1 MPSRRPHIVALA
13 YVVLSCCCSP
23 SNASFGAT
31 KPSRSEVYDGV
42 GYDIFDRQ
50 SCHGHKHVTN
60 PRATGVISVHRRK
73 TLEQCALLC
82 NGKPSCEAIYWMSSK
97 CYLQSSTCA
106 KKVSGWWKWWKF
118 LWAEK
123 KPTASPTK
131 APTAATTLAPTVE
144 GGSVISALPRDYRRV
159 TLDGTDYYPFLFAKT
174 LAHSGEHWM
183 PTVDAVESV
192 IKAVDSTED
201 REWKRLL
208 KAIRQHPETAR
219 TLEGVQSGRGRT
231 GVAAAET
238 ATLRAHELPAV
249 DSIEHLCQ
257 QIEIYWQSLL
267 RDVPFSEYPTSPQVK
282 AAVSE
287 INKCVA
293 KGVWRGPIAAGFG
306 KKPKVSPGT
315 LFRGIGSGELEG
327 PYVSQFLLND
337 FTYGGLLVE
346 QKYLVEADVPPSVTA
361 KGWLDMQHGISNA
374 GNLKPSTE
382 RKRTV
387 NGRVI
392 GSEVHMDAVFQFYY
406 NAAMQI
412 VQFPELELEDG
423 WGKDVMRAG
432 VKSSAWSDGGVPDLF
447 VSIAEVSIGA
457 LRHAWWNKWQGT
469 MQIRPEVYAARLDQ
483 MKHPGS
489 AAGRELRKISDDA
502 FLQALDGAFGPTFEA
517 IAEANKVLAGSEQGP
532 VLQSSEQGD
541 FRPYFLA
548 MLYGEG
554 SPTHPSYPAGHAV
567 VAGACI
573 TVLKAFSRTHNFKN
587 GQYRRVK
594 WEREAVEAA
603 SSHELT
609 PLGTVRGMTVIGELN
624 KLGSNVALARDFA
637 GVHYRSD
644 SDFGIELGEAYALE
658 FLRSQLLE
666 YASPHM
672 DDRRFL
678 IELYNG
684 TLVEISRQGVEQKK
698 APVV

>member
-1 MPSRRPHIVALA
+1 MRRPNILALA
-13 YVVLSCCCSP
+13 FAVLSCCCSP
-23 SNASFGAT
+23 SIASPT
-31 KPSRSEVYDGV
+31 KPSRSEVYGGV
-42 GYDIFDRQ
+42 GYDIFDRK
-50 SCHGHKHVTN
+50 SCHGTKHIYH
-60 PRATGVISVHRRK
+60 PRGTGAISIYKRK

-82 NGKPSCEAIYWMSSK
+82 NGKTSCMAIFWTSSK

-106 KKVSGWWKWWKF
+106 KKVSGLLGWFRWWKF
-118 LWAEK
+118 VWAEK
-123 KPTASPTK
+123 QPTSKPTV
-131 APTAATTLAPTVE
+131 APTAAPTTLAPTE
-144 GGSVISALPRDYRRV
+144 GKSVIRALPRDYRRV
-159 TLDGTDYYPFLFAKT
+159 TLGGTDYYPFLFAKT
-174 LAHSGEHWM
+174 LAHSGEHLM

-192 IKAVDSTED
+192 IEAVDSTED
-201 REWKRLL
+201 GEWKRLL

-231 GVAAAET
+231 GVATAET

-249 DSIEHLCQ
+249 DSVEHLCQ

-282 AAVSE
+282 TAVSE

-293 KGVWRGPIAAGFG
+293 KRVWRGPVTAG
-306 KKPKVSPGT
+306 KRPKVSPGT

-361 KGWLDMQHGISNA
+361 KGWLNMQHGISNT
-374 GNLKPSTE
+374 GNLEPNTE
-382 RKRTV
+382 RTRTV

-423 WGKDVMRAG
+423 WGKDVMHAG
-432 VKSSAWSDGGVPDLF
+432 LKSSAWSDGGVPDLF

-483 MKHPGS
+483 MKTGS
-489 AAGRELRKISDDA
+489 AAGQELRKISDDA
-502 FLQALDGAFGPTFEA
+502 FLRALDEAFEPTFNA
-517 IAEANKVLAGSEQGP
+517 IAEANKLLASSVTDSEQGP
-532 VLQSSEQGD
+532 VSASELGG

-573 TVLKAFSRTHNFKN
+573 TVLKAFSRTHTFKN

-594 WEREAVEAA
+594 WEREAVEATSSQKLA
-603 SSHELT
+603 S
-609 PLGTVRGMTVIGELN
+609 LGTVRSMTVIGELN

-644 SDFGIELGEAYALE
+644 SDFGIELGETYALE

-678 IELYNG
+678 VELYNG

-698 APVV
+698 VPVV